1 MQRHSLVGSR
11 HPSAAK
17 QNILSMYVLNGTGF
31 ERIYQNFETLFS
43 LCVFKVDKKNI
54 SRLSNINHT
63 ECTKG
68 YKKIFNSDSS
78 ETHAPCEI
86 SGRGGEGARG
96 VGALAAGDLGRV
108 GDEAAAVRPLR
119 GGLG

>member
-1 MQRHSLVGSR
+1 MTS
-11 HPSAAK
+11 K
-17 QNILSMYVLNGTGF
+17 FWDTVLF
-31 ERIYQNFETLFS
+31 VCV
-43 LCVFKVDKKNI
+43 CVFKLDEKNI
-54 SRLSNINHT
+54 SRLSNMNHT

-68 YKKIFNSDSS
+68 YNKFLNSDSS

-86 SGRGGEGARG
+86 SGRGGECACG

-119 GGLG
+119 GGLRDYS

>member
-1 MQRHSLVGSR
+1 M
-11 HPSAAK
+11 
-17 QNILSMYVLNGTGF
+17 
-31 ERIYQNFETLFS
+31 
-43 LCVFKVDKKNI
+43 FKVDKKNI
-54 SRLSNINHT
+54 SRLSNINHA

-78 ETHAPCEI
+78 ETHAHAPCEI

-96 VGALAAGDLGRV
+96 VGALAAGDFGRV
-108 GDEAAAVRPLR
+108 GDEAAAMRPLR